1 MSTFNL
7 DVYMPVVI
15 LIALALLVAG
25 GSMLLGSIIRPHH
38 PNKLK
43 ETAYE
48 CGEEPI
54 GSAWAN
60 FNVRFYVI
68 ALIFI
73 IFDVESALMFPVAAV
88 FKHFNE
94 IGLGGTLLISIFT
107 FTLILVAGIVYCWKK
122 GDLDWVKSFNA
133 PATQQVNAL
142 SKDK

>member
-1 MSTFNL
+1 MSTLNL

-25 GSMLLGSIIRPHH
+25 GSLFLGSLIRPHN

-48 CGEEPI
+48 CGEEPV
-54 GSAWAN
+54 GTAWTN
-60 FNVRFYVI
+60 FNIRFYVI

-88 FKHFNE
+88 FKKFNE
-94 IGLGGTLLISIFT
+94 IGLGGTLLMSILT
-107 FTLILVAGIVYCWKK
+107 FVSVLLAGIVYCWKK
-122 GDLDWVKSFNA
+122 GDLDWVKSY
-133 PATQQVNAL
+133 TQ
-142 SKDK
+142 STSTTPTYGKKD

>member
-25 GSMLLGSIIRPHH
+25 GSLFLGSLIRPQN

-48 CGEEPI
+48 CGEEPV
-54 GSAWAN
+54 GTAWAN
-60 FNVRFYVI
+60 FNIRFYVI

-88 FKHFNE
+88 FKKFNE
-94 IGLGGTLLISIFT
+94 IGMGGTLLMSILT
-107 FTLILVAGIVYCWKK
+107 FVSVLLAGLVYCWKK
-122 GDLDWVKSFNA
+122 GDLDWVKSFQHHKEPA
-133 PATQQVNAL
+133 PTFGK
-142 SKDK
+142 KD

>member
-1 MSTFNL
+1 
-7 DVYMPVVI
+7 
-15 LIALALLVAG
+15 VAG
-25 GSMLLGSIIRPHH
+25 GSMLLGSFIRPHH

-88 FKHFNE
+88 FKRFNE
-94 IGLGGTLLISIFT
+94 IGLGGTLLISITT
-107 FTLILVAGIVYCWKK
+107 FTLVLVAGIVYCWKK
-122 GDLDWVKSFNA
+122 GDLDWVKSFN
-133 PATQQVNAL
+133 PQVNVA

>member
-25 GSMLLGSIIRPHH
+25 GSLFLGSLIRPHN

-48 CGEEPI
+48 CGEEPV
-54 GSAWAN
+54 GTAWAN

-73 IFDVESALMFPVAAV
+73 IFDVETALMFPVAAV
-88 FKHFNE
+88 FKKFNE
-94 IGLGGTLLISIFT
+94 IGLGGTLLMSIIT
-107 FTLILVAGIVYCWKK
+107 FVSVLVAGIVYCWKK
-122 GDLDWVKSFNA
+122 GDLDWVKSFQHQ
-133 PATQQVNAL
+133 TQTPPTFG
-142 SKDK
+142 KKE

>member
-1 MSTFNL
+1 MSTLNL

-25 GSMLLGSIIRPHH
+25 GSLFLGSLIRPHN

-43 ETAYE
+43 DTAYE
-48 CGEEPI
+48 CGEEPV
-54 GSAWAN
+54 GTAWAN

-88 FKHFNE
+88 FKRFNE
-94 IGLGGTLLISIFT
+94 IGMGGTLLMSILT
-107 FTLILVAGIVYCWKK
+107 FVLVLVAGIVYCWKK
-122 GDLDWVKSFNA
+122 GDLDWVKSFQHQ
-133 PATQQVNAL
+133 TQTPPTFG
-142 SKDK
+142 KKE

>member
-1 MSTFNL
+1 MSTLNL

-25 GSMLLGSIIRPHH
+25 GSLFLGSLIRPQH

-48 CGEEPI
+48 CGEEPV

-60 FNVRFYVI
+60 FNVRFYVV

-73 IFDVESALMFPVAAV
+73 IFDVESALMFPVAVV
-88 FKHFNE
+88 FKKFNE
-94 IGLGGTLLISIFT
+94 IGLGGTLLMSILT
-107 FTLILVAGIVYCWKK
+107 FVLILVAGIVYCWKK
-122 GDLDWVKSFNA
+122 GDLDWVKSFNQTNQPTIA
-133 PATQQVNAL
+133 R
-142 SKDK
+142 KE

>member
-15 LIALALLVAG
+15 LITLAMLVAG
-25 GSMLLGSIIRPHH
+25 GSLLLGSVIRPHN
-38 PNKLK
+38 PSKLK

-73 IFDVESALMFPVAAV
+73 IFDVESALLFPVAAV
-88 FKHFNE
+88 YKNFMK
-94 IGLGGTLLISIFT
+94 IGLGGTLLVSILT
-107 FTLILVAGIVYCWKK
+107 FTMILVSGLAYCWKK
-122 GDLDWVKSFNA
+122 GDLDWIKSFN
-133 PATQQVNAL
+133 TNVNFVK
-142 SKDK
+142 KDK

>member
-25 GSMLLGSIIRPHH
+25 GSMLLGGLIRPHH

-54 GSAWAN
+54 GTAWAN

-73 IFDVESALMFPVAAV
+73 IFDVESALMFPVAAI
-88 FKHFNE
+88 FKKFNE
-94 IGLGGTLLISIFT
+94 IGLGGTLLLSVLT
-107 FTLILVAGIVYCWKK
+107 FTLVLVAGIVYCWKK
-122 GDLDWVKSFNA
+122 GDLDWVKSFNSL
-133 PATQQVNAL
+133 QVNSA

>member
-25 GSMLLGSIIRPHH
+25 GSILLGSVIRPHN
-38 PNKLK
+38 PSKLK

-54 GSAWAN
+54 GTAWAN

-88 FKHFNE
+88 FKKFNQ
-94 IGLGGTLLISIFT
+94 IGVGGTLLLSVLT
-107 FTLILVAGIVYCWKK
+107 FTLILVAGLVYCWKK
-122 GDLDWVKSFNA
+122 GDLDWVKSFNHVA
-133 PATQQVNAL
+133 STQPTFGK
-142 SKDK
+142 KD

>member
-15 LIALALLVAG
+15 LIGLATLVAG
-25 GSMLLGSIIRPHH
+25 GSLLLGGLIRPHH

-43 ETAYE
+43 ESAYE
-48 CGEEPI
+48 CGEEPV

-73 IFDVESALMFPVAAV
+73 IFDVEGALMFPVAAV
-88 FKHFNE
+88 FKKFTQ
-94 IGLGGTLLISIFT
+94 IGFGGTLLLSVFS
-107 FTLILVAGIVYCWKK
+107 FVLVLVSGLVYCWKK
-122 GDLDWVKSFNA
+122 GDLDWIKSFHSQA
-133 PATQQVNAL
+133 HYV
-142 SKDK
+142 KEDKS

>member
-1 MSTFNL
+1 MSAFNL

-15 LIALALLVAG
+15 LISLARAFAG
-25 GSMLLGSIIRPHH
+25 GAMLFGKVIRPHH
-38 PNKLK
+38 PSALK

-48 CGEEPI
+48 CGEEPV

-73 IFDVESALMFPVAAV
+73 IFDVESALMFPVASV

-94 IGLGGTLLISIFT
+94 IGMGGTVLISVLSFI
-107 FTLILVAGIVYCWKK
+107 LVLVAGLIYCWKK
-122 GDLDWVKSFNA
+122 GDLDWVKSFNKE
-133 PATQQVNAL
+133 
-142 SKDK
+142 S

>member
-1 MSTFNL
+1 MSSLNL
-7 DVYMPVVI
+7 DVYMPIII
-15 LIALALLVAG
+15 LIGLAIAVAG
-25 GSMLLGSIIRPHH
+25 GSLLVGGIIRPHN

-43 ETAYE
+43 ESPYE
-48 CGEEPI
+48 CGEEPV

-73 IFDVESALMFPVAAV
+73 IFDVESALMFPVASV
-88 FKHFNE
+88 FKRFNE
-94 IGLGGTLLISIFT
+94 IGLGGTLLLSVLT
-107 FTLILVAGIVYCWKK
+107 FVLVLVAGIVYCWKK

-133 PATQQVNAL
+133 PQVQTG